1 MNFAQIV
8 FATTNTA
15 ARLVQLVSLA
25 KDFLLI
31 RCENIS
37 FVLVARVF
45 FVVALDFLINSAP
58 FKCDVRSTMA

>member
-8 FATTNTA
+8 FATANTA

-25 KDFLLI
+25 NKFAI
-31 RCENIS
+31 SNIWI
-37 FVLVARVF
+37 VLVF
-45 FVVALDFLINSAP
+45 FVVALDFLISSAS